1 MYIDCKQYN
10 YQEGKI
16 NCFTIKKFTS
26 EIVC

>member
-16 NCFTIKKFTS
+16 NYFTIKKFTS